1 MNISNQIMSIEN
13 RLSRL
18 RLIQHPPTLR
28 LLMVDAGEQLPED
41 FSEWDLPIRIEPKR

>member
-28 LLMVDAGEQLPED
+28 LVVVGVGQEQPDDLT
-41 FSEWDLPIRIEPKR
+41 EWDLPLYIEPKR